1 MVDELAVTNEIWR
14 SWDEQKVKPPMTWAE
29 LRKFVEESI
38 KIGADPYVLRP
49 WSEEKRM
56 EIFKVF
62 RKEIPTRA
70 GPYAETRLPWP
81 NPEPEAVVE
90 LAEIPTFSPALL
102 SKVETAW
109 ETKKSERFWEWIIEP
124 TDKGVLVGL
133 RGASRPHELFTPD
146 IIQELHKGRRKGYP
160 RVTGFMSNLYFEG
173 EESRAQARY
182 ILQKHGIYP
191 EDGPDF
197 SFIDVEDADYVLEL
211 LSAAGFDTSKILVER
226 G

>member
-1 MVDELAVTNEIWR
+1 MVDELAITNEIWR
-14 SWDEQKVKPPMTWAE
+14 YWDEQKIPPPMTWAE
-29 LRKFVEESI
+29 LRKKVEELVKKQISLETIKLRLETLPWAKEPEEKIEIKRFVEA
-38 KIGADPYVLRP
+38 K
-49 WSEEKRM
+49 
-56 EIFKVF
+56 
-62 RKEIPTRA
+62 
-70 GPYAETRLPWP
+70 LPWP
-81 NPEPEAVVE
+81 NPEPEAIVE

-102 SKVETAW
+102 SKVETVW

-133 RGASRPHELFTPD
+133 RGASRPHELFTRE
-146 IIQELHKGRRKGYP
+146 IIEELHRGRRKGYP

-182 ILQKHGIYP
+182 ILQKHRIYP

-226 G
+226 A